1 MKRLYLIRH
10 AKSSWDDPRLADFD
24 RPLNDRGKR
33 DAPRMGRRLA
43 GAGHR
48 PDLLLSSPARR
59 AFGTAKR
66 VAREL
71 GLGKDD
77 IVTSSRLYHAD
88 ESRLLG
94 EVQAQPD
101 EAGSLMLFGH
111 NPGLTGFA
119 TRLCR
124 YPFGNVPTCG
134 VVCIDF
140 PVDSWRGVAYDQGV
154 LQFYDYPK
162 KPESEGGSPGGTS
175 P

>member
-1 MKRLYLIRH
+1 VKRLYLIRH

-43 GAGHR
+43 EAGHR
-48 PDLLLSSPARR
+48 PDLLLSSPAKR

-71 GLGKDD
+71 GFRKGD
-77 IVTSSRLYHAD
+77 IFRNIRLYHAD
-88 ESRLLG
+88 ESQLLQA
-94 EVQAQPD
+94 VQAQPD
-101 EAGSLMLFGH
+101 AAGSLMLFGH
-111 NPGLTGFA
+111 NPGLTEFA
-119 TRLCR
+119 TLLCR

-140 PVDSWRGVAYDQGV
+140 PVDSWKRVAYHQGA
-154 LQFYDYPK
+154 LQFFDYPRK
-162 KPESEGGSPGGTS
+162 HDAKGSQP
-175 P
+175 

>member
-10 AKSSWDDPRLADFD
+10 AKSSWDDPGLADFD

-43 GAGHR
+43 EAGHR

-59 AFGTAKR
+59 AFSTAKR

-71 GLGKDD
+71 GFRKDD
-77 IVTSSRLYHAD
+77 IVSNRRLYHAD
-88 ESRLLG
+88 ESQLLR

-119 TRLCR
+119 TLLCR

-140 PVDSWRGVAYDQGV
+140 PVDSWERVAYNQGV

-162 KPESEGGSPGGTS
+162 KPQTEGDS
-175 P
+175 